1 MKLSVHPAIAAL
13 LVVATPS
20 QSQESITPVPRLEAY
35 ESWKMAKPGDP
46 ASVTPATTIQ
56 APEGFAVELVR
67 AAQEG
72 EDSWVGMAFDD
83 TGRLYLGMEQKGIL
97 RLTLDESNKVTKTE
111 TVDEELEECRGL
123 LWAHNALYANANDSK
138 GFFRL
143 RDTNG
148 DDLFDEKKLLL
159 ATTGGV
165 GHGRNH
171 LRLGPDGMIYLVHG
185 NDPLLD
191 PADEAPQ
198 SPFKNWG
205 EDQLIPNPWDDSWN
219 KIPAPAG
226 YILRTDKDGTQ
237 FERLCGGLRNS
248 LDMDF
253 NRAGEMFVYDADS
266 EWDAALAW
274 YKPTRV
280 LHIVSG
286 GEYGW
291 RRGTGKWPAY
301 YPDSLESV
309 VDIGLGSPTG
319 VGFGYESNF
328 PEKWREAFYIA
339 DWSYGQLIAVHMSD
353 DGASYSGEKE
363 VFLSGRPLN
372 LTDFIFH
379 DGDLWFITG
388 GRRTQSALYRVSW
401 TGETSKSEPA
411 GRPASSLQK
420 LRHELEKYHT
430 EQSEVGLELALR
442 NLDHKDRFIRF
453 AARVALENQPVDQWK
468 DIVLENQIPDGLLAL
483 ARVGKP
489 NTQAALIDALC
500 AAAQQ
505 GSVTDHPPSGS
516 ALLTLLRTFQL
527 SFIRQGE
534 PDAGTREQVIA
545 TLDPLYPGGERAID
559 HELCELLVYLRAE
572 GVIDT
577 TLTLLENSD
586 DTRDWSHYLVFLRY
600 VENGWTTESRRR
612 YLKALRRFEE
622 FPGGRWYVRTAQDL
636 RTEAVASLTD
646 PQRKTL
652 ADLLTPA
659 LPAVPD
665 PPITVDPAVFV
676 KDWTMEDFS
685 TELKNP
691 QASYSREAG
700 RLAYHKAGCAA
711 CHRMGDDAATTN
723 AILGPDLTEI
733 GARFDARAM
742 LESIIHPSRV
752 IGDKYRN
759 PAGPNI
765 SLMPPGL
772 INGLEKSEVLQLL
785 TYLRKDRPQEETK

>member
-1 MKLSVHPAIAAL
+1 
-13 LVVATPS
+13 
-20 QSQESITPVPRLEAY
+20 
-35 ESWKMAKPGDP
+35 MAKPGDP
-46 ASVTPATTIQ
+46 DSVTPATTIQ
-56 APEGFAVELVR
+56 APEGFAVELIR
-67 AAQEG
+67 TAQEN
-72 EDSWVGMAFDD
+72 EDSWVGMTFDD
-83 TGRLYLGMEQKGIL
+83 KGRLYLGMEKKGIL

-123 LWAHNALYANANDSK
+123 LWAHDALYANANDSK
-138 GFFRL
+138 GFYRL

-148 DDLFDEKKLLL
+148 DDLFDDKKLLL

-171 LRLGPDGMIYLVHG
+171 LRLGPDDMIYIVHG
-185 NDPLLD
+185 NDPWLD
-191 PADEAPQ
+191 STDESQ
-198 SPFKNWG
+198 ESPFKNWG

-219 KIPAPAG
+219 KLPAPAG
-226 YILRTDKDGTQ
+226 YVLRTDKDGTE
-237 FERLCGGLRNS
+237 FVRLCGGLRNP

-266 EWDAALAW
+266 EWDAGLAW

-301 YPDSLESV
+301 YPDSLGSV

-328 PEKWREAFYIA
+328 PEKWREAYYIA
-339 DWSYGQLIAVHMSD
+339 DWSYGQLIAVHMTE

-363 VFLSGRPLN
+363 IFLSGRPLN
-372 LTDFIFH
+372 LTDFVFH
-379 DGDLWFITG
+379 NGDLWFITG

-401 TGETSKSEPA
+401 TGEKNN
-411 GRPASSLQK
+411 SSPPVRSPSQPQS
-420 LRHELEKYHT
+420 LRHELERFHT
-430 EQSEVGLELALR
+430 EQSEAGLELALE
-442 NLDHKDRFIRF
+442 NLGHEDRFIRF
-453 AARVALENQPVDQWK
+453 AARVALENQPFEKWK
-468 DIVLENQIPDGLLAL
+468 DTVLETKSPTGMLAL
-483 ARVGKP
+483 ARVGSS
-489 NTQAALIDALC
+489 NTQPALIDALC
-500 AAAQQ
+500 SATKQGAAQ
-505 GSVTDHPPSGS
+505 GGKVTDLT
-516 ALLTLLRTFQL
+516 LLTLLRSLQI

-545 TLDPLYPGGERAID
+545 TLDPLFPHGDRAID

-636 RTEAVASLTD
+636 RTEAVAALTD
-646 PQRKTL
+646 AENETL
-652 ADLLTPA
+652 ADLLPPA
-659 LPAVPD
+659 VPNVPD

-685 TELKNP
+685 ADLNQK
-691 QASYSREAG
+691 QANYSREAG
-700 RLAYHKAGCAA
+700 RLAYHKAGCSA

-723 AILGPDLTEI
+723 AILGPDLTGI
-733 GARFDARAM
+733 GSRFDARAM
-742 LESIIHPSRV
+742 LESIIHPSLV

-772 INGLEKSEVLQLL
+772 INGLEKSEILQLL
-785 TYLRKDRPQEETK
+785 TYLRESRPL